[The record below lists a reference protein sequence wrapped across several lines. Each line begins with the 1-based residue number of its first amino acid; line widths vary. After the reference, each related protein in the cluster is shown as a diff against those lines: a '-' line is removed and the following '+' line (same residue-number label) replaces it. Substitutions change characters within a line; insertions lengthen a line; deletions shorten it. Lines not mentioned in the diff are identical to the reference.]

1 MNAFP
6 YFTILKKA
14 YDLTRTNLWLW
25 LFGLFLFGLSK
36 GAVIWSAMKLSGKF
50 VKDKPEPVNF
60 AAAWR
65 VGRRFAWPIAG
76 LDFFVSI
83 LFLALILVL
92 AVPILYLWSAGEIG
106 QTVTLLLMGL
116 GIILPATAVF
126 GFLLIYGPIFIVV
139 YQANIRGAIFLAF
152 NLLRHKLK
160 ESLLLFIFVTSF
172 SIILFSVPV
181 ALLVLLFLKLGWA
194 AAALGICVIVILFA
208 GYSVFQNITWVLA
221 VLEMVRT
228 QKSEEAA
235 AVAVP
240 AVEAEP
246 AN

>member
-6 YFTILKKA
+6 YFAILKKA
-14 YDLTRTNLWLW
+14 SNLTRTNLWLW
-25 LFGLFLFGLSK
+25 WCGLFWFGLSK
-36 GAVIWSAMKLSGKF
+36 GVVIWSAMKFSGKF
-50 VKDKPEPVNF
+50 AKEKPEPVNL

-65 VGRRFAWPIAG
+65 AGRRFVWPIVG
-76 LDFFVSI
+76 LNFLASI

-92 AVPILYLWSAGEIG
+92 AVPILHLWSAGEIG

-116 GIILPATAVF
+116 GIVLPATAVF

-152 NLLRHKLK
+152 NLLRHKFK

-181 ALLVLLFLKLGWA
+181 ALLGLLFLKLGWA
-194 AAALGICVIVILFA
+194 VAALGICVIVILFA
-208 GYSVFQNITWVLA
+208 GFSVFQNITWVLA
-221 VLEMVRT
+221 VLEMVRM
-228 QKSEEAA
+228 QNSEEKAAA
-235 AVAVP
+235 AVP
-240 AVEAEP
+240 APEAEP